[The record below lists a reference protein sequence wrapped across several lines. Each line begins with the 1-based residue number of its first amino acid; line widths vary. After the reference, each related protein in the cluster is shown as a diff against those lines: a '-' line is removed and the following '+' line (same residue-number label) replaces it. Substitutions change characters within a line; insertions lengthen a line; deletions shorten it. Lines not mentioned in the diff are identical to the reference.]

1 VKTHLVK
8 VRYGEGGRSVLC
20 YCGITGSQHDPPS
33 AIYRTPTG
41 FLFHATAQHCT
52 CMRCRK
58 ARKKSEAR
66 NEERN

>member
-8 VRYGEGGRSVLC
+8 VRYGEGGRSVIC
-20 YCGITGSQHDPPS
+20 YCGITGLQYDTS
-33 AIYRTPTG
+33 IYRTPTG
-41 FLFHATAQHCT
+41 FLFHATEQQCT